1 MRKKRLGATVWR
13 NIILCIILLI
23 WLNNTNIFQPNEN
36 YDFLAHRG
44 VAQTFDVGKV
54 DFDTNTAEIIYPPEH
69 DFLENTIPSM
79 KAAFDYGA
87 TMVELDIKRTKDD
100 NLAVFHD
107 STLSYRTDY
116 SGEVADYTMEELKKA
131 DIGYGYT
138 ADDGKTY
145 PFRGKGI
152 GLMPSLDEVFAE
164 FPNKELL
171 IHVKDGDIKT
181 GEILWAKLKTMSE
194 EQLQKI
200 SVYGDDNAMEYL
212 RSKNANLR
220 LLSKS
225 MLKKALLNYML
236 VGFTGYVPESARNMQ
251 IHIPI
256 KYAKF
261 LWGWPSKF
269 VERMEKVNTK
279 VVIVEGD
286 GKLSEGFDTLE
297 SLEKISRKYGGYV
310 WTNRMDRMGK

>member
-1 MRKKRLGATVWR
+1 MKKKRLGATVWR
-13 NIILCIILLI
+13 NIILCILFLI
-23 WLNNTNIFQPNEN
+23 WLNNTTIFQPNEH
-36 YDFLAHRG
+36 YDLLAHRG
-44 VAQTFDVGKV
+44 VAQTFDVAKV

-152 GLMPSLDEVFAE
+152 GLMPTLDEVFAE
-164 FPNKELL
+164 FPNREFLV
-171 IHVKDGDIKT
+171 HVKDGDIKT
-181 GEILWAKLKTMSE
+181 CDILKKKLKSLSE

-200 SVYGDDNAMEYL
+200 SVYGDDEAMEYL
-212 RSKNANLR
+212 RSKDANLR
-220 LLSKS
+220 LLSKK
-225 MLKKALLNYML
+225 MLKKALLNYMI
-236 VGFTGYVPESARNMQ
+236 VGFTGYVPESAHNME

-297 SLEKISRKYGGYV
+297 SLKKISPKYGGYV
-310 WTNRMDRMGK
+310 WTNRIDKIGK